1 MQDVHKEGMVSLL
14 SAFLDRYEGIKEVR
28 VESDIQRRIPGL
40 KPIMIKVQSWMEE
53 QLVVKSVGLTY
64 F

>member
-1 MQDVHKEGMVSLL
+1 MQDVSKEGMVPLL
-14 SAFLDRYEGIKEVR
+14 SNFLDRYEGIKEIR
-28 VESDIQRRIPGL
+28 VEPDIQRRVPGL

-53 QLVVKSVGLTY
+53 QQTVKSVGLTY